1 MTGEPARTRAVF
13 TAAVDQ
19 ATAGYRLPLAELV
32 PAAGRAGFPVLEV
45 PAFALTDHRRTWGQ
59 HGLVCLL
66 ERHQVRIGQLS
77 CGTGIPADLTVPAA
91 QWPQATVRWQAACR
105 LAASVGCPR
114 LSLFVPRKAAD
125 AEQVAVRLRQLA
137 RVAADHA
144 LEVSVEMH
152 APALLPQ
159 AVEVLRHAAVPT
171 AGLLVDVTALALA
184 GLDPAP
190 YIAALPPGAVRWAHL
205 ADLPQLPAAGG
216 GEQPRRVL
224 PGAGCLPLA
233 RALTA
238 LRGTGFSGPVA
249 VEVPR
254 GEPYGPGTAAH
265 LTRAARSLTGGP
277 LAAFFTPGGDR

>member
-1 MTGEPARTRAVF
+1 MTGEPARMGAVF

-45 PAFALTDHRRTWGQ
+45 PAFALTDHRRAWGQ
-59 HGLVCLL
+59 HGLVRLL
-66 ERHQVRIGQLS
+66 DRHQVRIGQLS
-77 CGTGIPADLTVPAA
+77 CGTGVPADLTVPAA
-91 QWPQATVRWQAACR
+91 QWPQATARWQEACR

-114 LSLFVPRKAAD
+114 LSLFVPRSAAD
-125 AEQVAVRLRQLA
+125 AEQVSVRLRQLA
-137 RVAADHA
+137 SIAADHA
-144 LEVSVEMH
+144 LEVSVEIH

-159 AVEVLRHAAVPT
+159 AVQILRHAAAPT
-171 AGLLVDVTALALA
+171 AGLLVDVAALALA
-184 GLDPAP
+184 GLNPAS

-205 ADLPQLPAAGG
+205 ADLPQLPAASV
-216 GEQPRRVL
+216 EQPRRVL
-224 PGAGCLPLA
+224 PGAGQLPLA

-238 LRGTGFSGPVA
+238 LRGNGFSGPVA

-254 GEPYGPGTAAH
+254 GEPYGHGTVAH

-277 LAAFFTPGGDR
+277 LAAFFTPGGAR